1 MIFISHQHSDKDF
14 VGDIAQTL
22 KDTFGEEKVFFD
34 DWSIKPGE
42 NIVTKMDSGLKNCKY
57 FLFFITHNSLKS
69 EMVNLEWTSAL
80 MARSEKEIKF
90 IPIRSEDVNVPT
102 VISAIKYL
110 DLYSDGIETIKT
122 LILVIIQEQETNKR
136 YPTYQDLQAYILRES
151 ENELKF
157 FILAKK
163 FFEPNGKFVLSTTLD
178 DTQADFSRKN
188 GLQKKSFNPNASS
201 RHGVP
206 ENVFFLEIPE
216 GIKKGFK
223 EELIFTKKVIQN
235 LDIALFHMKSLEVFE
250 VIPTTPINSVDDIP
264 TL

>member
-90 IPIRSEDVNVPT
+90 IKWNLNKKRLK
-102 VISAIKYL
+102 ISLFFY
-110 DLYSDGIETIKT
+110 EH
-122 LILVIIQEQETNKR
+122 
-136 YPTYQDLQAYILRES
+136 
-151 ENELKF
+151 KF
-157 FILAKK
+157 Y
-163 FFEPNGKFVLSTTLD
+163 
-178 DTQADFSRKN
+178 
-188 GLQKKSFNPNASS
+188 
-201 RHGVP
+201 
-206 ENVFFLEIPE
+206 
-216 GIKKGFK
+216 
-223 EELIFTKKVIQN
+223 
-235 LDIALFHMKSLEVFE
+235 
-250 VIPTTPINSVDDIP
+250 
-264 TL
+264 